1 MYSDIHMYT
10 HICIYTYMHIHTY
23 IYACIHVHT
32 NKAAPHTVA
41 VASTYCG
48 SCQQHRDRPQKKIT
62 ILSTKNHPLQQSP
75 CQKLLA
81 ARRIHFQLS
90 PMLQPAMNSSPNCY

>member
-10 HICIYTYMHIHTY
+10 HIYIYTYMHIHTY

-32 NKAAPHTVA
+32 YKAAPHTVA

-62 ILSTKNHPLQQSP
+62 KTFVILSAAQRHTTTRKT
-75 CQKLLA
+75 QKKK
-81 ARRIHFQLS
+81 
-90 PMLQPAMNSSPNCY
+90 